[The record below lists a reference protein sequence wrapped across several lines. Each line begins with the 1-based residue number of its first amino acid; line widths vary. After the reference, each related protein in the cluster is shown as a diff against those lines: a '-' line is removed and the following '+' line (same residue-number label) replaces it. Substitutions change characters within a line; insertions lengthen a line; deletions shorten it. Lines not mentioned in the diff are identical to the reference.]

1 MVDRWRLSLAQ
12 NGVSMAHA
20 RFEEAKQ
27 KIVRD
32 QKIADEKEAAEIAA
46 AIDFYE
52 RTGQSPEGY
61 DIEEIAA
68 CRSSPEAV
76 HGSALGHR
84 GFTG

>member
-1 MVDRWRLSLAQ
+1 MDRWRLSLAQ

-20 RFEEAKQ
+20 RFEEAKARIAQ
-27 KIVRD
+27 D
-32 QKIADEKEAAEIAA
+32 QKIADQKEAAEAAA
-46 AIDFYE
+46 AIEFYE

-76 HGSALGHR
+76 HSSALGHR
-84 GFTG
+84 GFTR